1 MCSWRECEMK
11 INSGKKQVGWNVGM
25 FEMQVAEPEHN
36 NSSSEIA
43 TIIWWIDTVKQTNK
57 QNLGSS
63 VK

>member
-1 MCSWRECEMK
+1 MK